1 MSMSPTISVVAVDE
15 ELVKRYA
22 EQRRAEGVSADSVVV
37 SVLDMGG
44 QSEFH
49 AMLTFLMTPLAFY
62 LLLFD
67 MERLLPSA
75 PPAVRAAEIDCLR
88 RWVHAIVVGGWVL
101 TRAPY
106 RTVPYTL
113 NHTHMHVYINTH
125 MHMHRQT
132 HTCTYTCM

>member
-1 MSMSPTISVVAVDE
+1 MDE
-15 ELVKRYA
+15 ELVKQYA

-88 RWVHAIVVGGWVL
+88 RWVHAIVVGGCVGAH
-101 TRAPY
+101 T

-113 NHTHMHVYINTH
+113 NHTLIHNKNTCIYTLIH
-125 MHMHRQT
+125 TQT
-132 HTCTYTCM
+132 ETDKQTKALLHACNLQ